1 MGNNIEKKSSG
12 KIKNVHHEKENIK
25 MKTDRVSSS
34 DFKNFNNIKAPLKM
48 FANKNQ
54 VLLNNY
60 LRNEM
65 EYEEYSIKN
74 RNSQF

>member
-1 MGNNIEKKSSG
+1 MANNIEKKSSG
-12 KIKNVHHEKENIK
+12 KIKNVNNEKENIK

-34 DFKNFNNIKAPLKM
+34 DFKNFNNLKAPLKM

-60 LRNEM
+60 LKNEM
-65 EYEEYSIKN
+65 EYEEYSIRN